1 MPFKKLELKPGINKE
16 ATRYSSEGGWYDCD
30 KVRFRQNFPE
40 KIGGWSRISGN
51 TFVGICRSLS
61 AWLTLA
67 GQKLTGVGTSKK
79 FYLEQGG
86 VYYDV
91 TPIRA
96 TTTNAATFAAT
107 NGSTTL
113 TVTDNSHGAAV
124 GDFVTFSSAVSLGG
138 TITAD
143 VLNQEYEIATVPSVN
158 TYTITSSVAANA
170 SDSGNGGSATD
181 AAYQISIGSDSAVPL
196 NGWSAGTYGEGT
208 WNNGGSST
216 VSLRTWTQSNF
227 GEDLIFGPKRGQ
239 IFQWD
244 ATNGLTTRALLLSG
258 IGGASDVPTIQ
269 NFILVSDINRFVFC
283 FGPNIIGTTTQ
294 DPMLIRW
301 SDQEDVLNWTPSAT
315 NQAGSLRLSRG
326 SEIVSAHQARQAVN
340 VWTDTS
346 MYSLQYV
353 GGQIVWGAQLVG
365 ENISIVSDKAVAYA
379 NGASYWMGKDKF
391 YTSDGSRVQTLK
403 CDLLRH
409 VFSDFNALQTD
420 QIFAGTNE
428 EYHEIW
434 WFYCSSDSETV
445 DRYVIYNHQDK
456 IWYYGTLART
466 AWLDSGM
473 RNFPVAA
480 TYTKN
485 LVNHEE
491 GIDDNETA
499 TTIAISSYITSAEFD
514 IEDGHR
520 FSLVSKVLPDITFD
534 GSTADSPVA
543 SLSLLP
549 LQDSGSGYNS
559 PNSEGGNSS
568 GTITRSA
575 TSPVEKYTS
584 QLDMRVRGRQMSIK
598 VESTAAGVQW
608 QLGSPRLDTR
618 PDGRR

>member
-113 TVTDNSHGAAV
+113 TVTDNTHGAAV

-346 MYSLQYV
+346 MYS
-353 GGQIVWGAQLVG
+353 
-365 ENISIVSDKAVAYA
+365 
-379 NGASYWMGKDKF
+379 
-391 YTSDGSRVQTLK
+391 
-403 CDLLRH
+403 
-409 VFSDFNALQTD
+409 
-420 QIFAGTNE
+420 
-428 EYHEIW
+428 
-434 WFYCSSDSETV
+434 
-445 DRYVIYNHQDK
+445 
-456 IWYYGTLART
+456 
-466 AWLDSGM
+466 
-473 RNFPVAA
+473 
-480 TYTKN
+480 
-485 LVNHEE
+485 
-491 GIDDNETA
+491 
-499 TTIAISSYITSAEFD
+499 
-514 IEDGHR
+514 
-520 FSLVSKVLPDITFD
+520 
-534 GSTADSPVA
+534 
-543 SLSLLP
+543 
-549 LQDSGSGYNS
+549 
-559 PNSEGGNSS
+559 
-568 GTITRSA
+568 
-575 TSPVEKYTS
+575 
-584 QLDMRVRGRQMSIK
+584 
-598 VESTAAGVQW
+598 
-608 QLGSPRLDTR
+608 
-618 PDGRR
+618 

>member
-1 MPFKKLELKPGINKE
+1 MPFKKLEFKPGINKE
-16 ATRYSSEGGWYDCD
+16 TTRYSSEGGWYDCD
-30 KVRFRQNFPE
+30 KVRFRQQFPE
-40 KIGGWSRISGN
+40 KIGGWSRISSN
-51 TFVGICRSLS
+51 TFLGVCRSLF

-113 TVTDNSHGAAV
+113 TVTDSSHGASA

-138 TITAD
+138 NITATI
-143 VLNQEYEIATVPSVN
+143 LNTEYEIVSITNSN
-158 TYTITSSVAANA
+158 TYTITASVAANA

-181 AAYQISIGSDSAVPL
+181 AAYQISIGTDTAVPL
-196 NGWSAGTYGEGT
+196 NGWGAGSWGESTWSSGGT
-208 WNNGGSST
+208 ST
-216 VSLRTWTQSNF
+216 VTLRTWTQSNF
-227 GEDLIFGPKRGQ
+227 GEDLIFGPKGGQ
-239 IFQWD
+239 LFRWD
-244 ATNGLTTRALLLSG
+244 ATNGVSTRALLLSG

-269 NFILVSDINRFVFC
+269 NYILVSDINRFVFC
-283 FGPNIIGTTTQ
+283 FGPNIISTTTQ

-301 SDQEDVLNWTPSAT
+301 SDQEDVLNWTPSAI

-326 SEIVSAHQARQAVN
+326 SKIISANQARQAVN
-340 VWTDTS
+340 VWTDTA

-353 GGQIVWGAQLVG
+353 GGQIVWAAQLIG
-365 ENISIVSDKAVAYA
+365 ENTSIVSNKAVAYA

-403 CDLLRH
+403 CDLLRY
-409 VFSDFNALQTD
+409 VFNDFNVLQSD
-420 QIFAGTNE
+420 QVFAGTNE

-434 WFYCSSDSETV
+434 WFYCSNSSNTV
-445 DRYVIYNHQDK
+445 DRYVIYNHQDG

-473 RNFPVAA
+473 RDFPLAA
-480 TYTKN
+480 TYTNN

-499 TTIAISSYITSAEFD
+499 TTAAISSYITSAEFD

-549 LQDSGSGYNS
+549 LQDSGSGYND
-559 PNSEGGNSS
+559 PNSEGGNSI

-598 VESTAAGVQW
+598 IESTTEGVQW

-618 PDGRR
+618 LDGRR

>member
-113 TVTDNSHGAAV
+113 TVTDNTHGAAV

-244 ATNGLTTRALLLSG
+244 ATNGLTTRAG